1 MPSGFSLEASLMM
14 LASSSPNSRASSE
27 IGLPGWYGAIA
38 RTYCGAR
45 SQISA
50 EAGEERAAEAERCC
64 LPLTSA
70 HGRGIGPEVLHEGR
84 LALERGQCPRD
95 LRLAL
100 VTFDIHI
107 EDVLPRSGASRPRL
121 EPRHAHAIGRERRQ
135 ESVHGTR
142 HVARGHDERSLV
154 VSRWRGIRLGDD
166 E

>member
-14 LASSSPNSRASSE
+14 PASSSPSSRASSE

-38 RTYCGAR
+38 RMYWGAR

-50 EAGEERAAEAERCC
+50 EAGKEPEGERAADAERCC

-70 HGRGIGPEVLHEGR
+70 HGRGIRPEVLDEGC

-95 LRLAL
+95 LRLTL

-107 EDVLPRSGASRPRL
+107 EDV
-121 EPRHAHAIGRERRQ
+121 
-135 ESVHGTR
+135 
-142 HVARGHDERSLV
+142 
-154 VSRWRGIRLGDD
+154 
-166 E
+166 